1 MSVTQVYK
9 SLTLSEDES
18 ADLAAILIVRVGRM
32 EEKAREAETENMAM
46 VWNHRVTVAK
56 ALLAKVQAL

>member
-32 EEKAREAETENMAM
+32 EEKAREAKTENMAM
-46 VWNHRVTVAK
+46 VWGHRVTVAK